1 MLHSGER
8 GRADR
13 VLHGTLGRGGYGEV
27 LAAVHDVIGR
37 DVAIKVLHA
46 KWSDDP
52 EAVRRFAL
60 EGPYPAGVKQD
71 LTTPAGEV
79 GVARLATVDD

>member
-1 MLHSGER
+1 VGER
-8 GRADR
+8 IASYT
-13 VLHGTLGRGGYGEV
+13 VTGTLGRGGYGEV
-27 LAAVHDVIGR
+27 LAAVHDVIGG

-60 EGPYPAGVKQD
+60 EGPYPAGVEQD
-71 LTTPAGEV
+71 LTTLLPAKS
-79 GVARLATVDD
+79 ALRKRLASVDD

>member
-1 MLHSGER
+1 VGER
-8 GRADR
+8 IASYT
-13 VLHGTLGRGGYGEV
+13 VTGTLGRGGYGGV
-27 LAAVHDVIGR
+27 LAAAHDVIGR

-71 LTTPAGEV
+71 LTTLLPAKS
-79 GVARLATVDD
+79 ALRKRLASVDD